1 MIDGFTANAIGITGS
16 VLVVFAYG
24 YNVYADTVNP
34 FIYNGA
40 NLLGALLLT
49 VSLMVYFNLAS
60 FLLEMVWIS
69 IAVGGLW
76 KAYRNRASSGS

>member
-1 MIDGFTANAIGITGS
+1 MLDGFTANVIGITGS
-16 VLVVFAYG
+16 ILVVFAYG
-24 YNVYADTVNP
+24 YNVYADSVNP
-34 FIYNGA
+34 FIYNGT